1 MKQPIK
7 LAIVGASSTGKTTLL
22 TRLEDYYRANPAIS
36 FVHESARQF
45 FNENQ
50 VDTPFDFENQEK
62 ILELALLN
70 EKLAAETE
78 PKIIVTDTSALEVMF
93 YTKVQG
99 NEEGYALLRKKID
112 RYIPTY
118 TKFLLMNPD
127 DVVFEN
133 DAIRREDKHTR
144 DKIHSMLVN
153 FYHQEQLPFI
163 LISGTIPERQKRI
176 IDIIS
181 SYLSL

>member
-1 MKQPIK
+1 MTQPIK

-22 TRLEDYYRANPAIS
+22 THLEEYYRSNPAIA

-50 VDTPFDFENQEK
+50 VDNPFDFENQEK

-70 EKLAAETE
+70 EKLVAETD
-78 PKIIVTDTSALEVMF
+78 PKILITDTSVLEVMF
-93 YTKVQG
+93 YTKVQD
-99 NEEGYALLRKKID
+99 NEKGYELLREKVSS
-112 RYIPTY
+112 YIPTY

-133 DAIRREDKHTR
+133 DAVRREDKHTR
-144 DKIHSMLVN
+144 DKIHSMLIK
-153 FYHQEQLPFI
+153 FYHQERLPFT

-176 IDIIS
+176 IDIVS